1 VLREWT
7 VLSSVCSQCTKEWGW
22 LKENPMTRVK
32 HSKEPE
38 ARTRRLLPGEF
49 EQLMIATQ
57 YDIEIPPEFKK
68 RATGI
73 GVMFIS
79 VANHK
84 VSYFYQALHLLIQ

>member
-1 VLREWT
+1 
-7 VLSSVCSQCTKEWGW
+7 
-22 LKENPMTRVK
+22 VK
-32 HSKEPE
+32 YSKEPE
-38 ARTRRLLPGEF
+38 VRARRLLPDEF
-49 EQLMIATQ
+49 EQLMIVTQ